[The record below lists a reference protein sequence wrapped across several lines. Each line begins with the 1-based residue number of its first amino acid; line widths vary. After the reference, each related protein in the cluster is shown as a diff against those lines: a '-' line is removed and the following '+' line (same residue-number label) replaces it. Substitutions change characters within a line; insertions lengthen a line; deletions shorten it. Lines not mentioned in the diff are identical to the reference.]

1 MSKLFYNAMIDGNS
15 ISSGETNFIAD
26 MPELMCTIYHAKH
39 AHRMLVV
46 NNNRMNTSMVSPGFR
61 ARQYLTI
68 YCHLVHA
75 KRVLTAYG
83 YDEPNSRLVKSLDW
97 AIDFYREKVTD

>member
-15 ISSGETNFIAD
+15 VSSGETNFIAD
-26 MPELMCTIYHAKH
+26 MPELMHTIYRAKH

-46 NNNRMNTSMVSPGFR
+46 NNDRMNTSMVSPGFR
-61 ARQYLTI
+61 AQQYLTI

-83 YDEPNSRLVKSLDW
+83 YDEPDSRLIKSLDW
-97 AIDFYREKVTD
+97 ALDFYREKVTD